1 MTAAAPTINELN
13 ERLLETGKRVGN
25 LYLDSCEKTVQGLTA
40 FQRKLAEQTQ
50 SDTVQTV
57 VGVQAD
63 LTRDLTKTYVAAA
76 REVIA

>member
-1 MTAAAPTINELN
+1 MTTAAPTIDELN

-25 LYLDSCEKTVQGLTA
+25 LYLDSCEKTIQGITA

-50 SDTVQTV
+50 NETVRSV
-57 VGVQAD
+57 VDAQAD